1 MTRAAALASL
11 LIATAIAG
19 ALVANA
25 TAQER
30 PADTMDFM
38 RARVQEDK
46 KAFISNNLE
55 LTEAEARAFWPVY
68 DRFQSE
74 IAKLQERALRVIGD
88 YVTAYP
94 NLSDDMARRLLD
106 DSLAV
111 EADWVKVRQ
120 AFVEQFRRALPDRKV
135 ARYYQLENKIHAL
148 VSYELAAAIPIV
160 K

>member
-1 MTRAAALASL
+1 VTRAAALASL

>member
-1 MTRAAALASL
+1 MIRPAALRM
-11 LIATAIAG
+11 
-19 ALVANA
+19 ALVVAVSTA
-25 TAQER
+25 VAVSAPAQER
-30 PADTMDFM
+30 SADTMDFM

-46 KAFISNNLE
+46 KAFMSKNLE

-74 IAKLQERALRVIGD
+74 LAKLQERAVRVVGD

-94 NLSDDMARRLLD
+94 KLSDDLARRLLD
-106 DSLAV
+106 ERLAV
-111 EADWVKVRQ
+111 EADWVKLQQ
-120 AFVEQFRRALPDRKV
+120 AFVEPFRRALPDRKV

-148 VSYELAAAIPIV
+148 VSYELAASIPLV